1 MLSHIPTNTILIEI
15 AICAAMIPALIAVF
29 YILIKSLPYYR
40 GSVIKYL
47 IYALFAPAIATL
59 FYAVT
64 TLIIDLFYS
73 GAEFSINNVSELT
86 SIYGE
91 ATTACTL
98 YVVAYFIW
106 KFRPLRT
113 THKALRATY
122 EAIIKETSP
131 LTTPCIPHLIII
143 NRFVKDPKV
152 RSTISYTAGRATG
165 YVLASKLK
173 GLPQSLW
180 TLTTNVSK
188 SIGLKLTLR
197 VTNESRII
205 SFDLPSHIFSLG
217 DVEAITY
224 YLKGIYEASLNE
236 LFNQNVNV
244 RFNIE
249 LASNKR
255 YNVIL
260 KF

>member
-1 MLSHIPTNTILIEI
+1 
-15 AICAAMIPALIAVF
+15 MIPALIIVF
-29 YILIKSLPYYR
+29 YILMKSLSYYR
-40 GSVIKYL
+40 GSVIRYL
-47 IYALFAPAIATL
+47 IYALFAPTIATL
-59 FYAVT
+59 LYAVT
-64 TLIIDLFYS
+64 TLIIDLLHGS
-73 GAEFSINNVSELT
+73 TEFLTNSVSELT

-98 YVVAYFIW
+98 YVVTYFIW
-106 KFRPLRT
+106 KFRPLST

-143 NRFVKDPKV
+143 NRIVKDPKV

-180 TLTTNVSK
+180 TLTTNISK
-188 SIGLKLTLR
+188 SIGLKLTLK
-197 VTNESRII
+197 VINESRII
-205 SFDLPSHIFSLG
+205 SFDLPSHLFSLG
-217 DVEAITY
+217 DVETITY
-224 YLKGIYEASLNE
+224 YLKGIYEAALNE
-236 LFNQNVNV
+236 LFNQSVNV
-244 RFNIE
+244 SFNIE

-260 KF
+260 RF